1 LDDDD
6 DAWTTH
12 ETRVRHPLPPPR
24 ALGALLGCGDA
35 RVILV
40 AAERNRGTLV
50 GAAAGDVIRR
60 MARRNPR
67 I

>member
-1 LDDDD
+1 
-6 DAWTTH
+6 
-12 ETRVRHPLPPPR
+12 
-24 ALGALLGCGDA
+24 GALLGCGDA
-35 RVILV
+35 RLILV

-60 MARRNPR
+60 VATKNPR